1 MTLGRSSR
9 RGAVAVL
16 LSSVAC
22 VPIGGFDA
30 GVVVDDAGTAMA
42 VDSGTAVDAGSG
54 WAVIVFAG
62 SGVAG
67 RADGPAGTAQ
77 FNRPA
82 GLALDATGNLFVA
95 DNGNRAVRK
104 VDPNGNVTTIAST
117 GLIDPTAVAVD
128 RAGNVYV
135 SDTSEQCVFVIRPG
149 GTPQR
154 FAGTCVMGQM
164 GFTRCYDSGPGTVG
178 PGVFGGPSG
187 LVADS
192 DAQVVYIADAIYET
206 IRVAPFG
213 RRELATLAGGY
224 GLMGARDGAC
234 GQNFCCG
241 TSANVM
247 GCTAMQGTSF
257 RKPVDVTLAADRS
270 LLIADRGNCAVR
282 RIASPGTATTCRSST
297 VFGGDCVGGL
307 RSLNGP
313 LAVTEGVNGLLFVSD
328 TGNRRVV
335 KLDPSRAMFDRL
347 EALPSELVPWGIAA
361 DRVGRVFVAD
371 SASNQV
377 RVFLPPP

>member
-1 MTLGRSSR
+1 
-9 RGAVAVL
+9 
-16 LSSVAC
+16 
-22 VPIGGFDA
+22 
-30 GVVVDDAGTAMA
+30 
-42 VDSGTAVDAGSG
+42 
-54 WAVIVFAG
+54 
-62 SGVAG
+62 
-67 RADGPAGTAQ
+67 
-77 FNRPA
+77 
-82 GLALDATGNLFVA
+82 
-95 DNGNRAVRK
+95 VRK
-104 VDPNGNVTTIAST
+104 VDPNGNVTTIASP

-224 GLMGARDGAC
+224 GLMGARDGVC

-335 KLDPSRAMFDRL
+335 KLRDRIELRLVVAAGDAELPLHQLDAQLLRLDRRALARL
-347 EALPSELVPWGIAA
+347 
-361 DRVGRVFVAD
+361 
-371 SASNQV
+371 QV
-377 RVFLPPP
+377 RHQLFESCVLRRLRGLQRRAARGHELLQRRQGLLGFVRAQLPGGGSRHVGLQGWRDIKEMQRASKTCVRVRLLSRSLERRAVARVLR